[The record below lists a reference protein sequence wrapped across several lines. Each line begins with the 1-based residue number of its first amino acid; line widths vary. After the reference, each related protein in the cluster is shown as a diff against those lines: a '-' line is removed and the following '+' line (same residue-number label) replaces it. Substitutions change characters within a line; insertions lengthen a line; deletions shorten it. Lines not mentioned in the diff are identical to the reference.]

1 VVDIATVAATFGDRL
16 HTAGIP
22 VTPERS
28 GRFAAALGLSAPTTN
43 DELYWAARVTLI
55 SGHDQ
60 IERFDRVFRHIF
72 GAMADPADARSD
84 LGASTA
90 SSKPQ
95 QQSTQSSDER
105 RSAARGGRSGEDR
118 GADGDAAEG
127 KTLAMTAS
135 GDEYLHRADFA
146 ALTPIEMMTL
156 RRLMAQ
162 MRLAPPERKRRR
174 TQRSPIGRQLD
185 MRATLR
191 RSHRTGGDPVERIRR
206 LNTVRPRRL
215 VLLADISGSMEP
227 YARAYLQLL
236 HSAVG
241 GANAE
246 TFVFATRLTRLTRQL
261 RIRNPNVAL
270 QRAAA
275 AAPDWSGGTRL
286 GEALKA
292 FNDGWGRRGLARG
305 AVMLIVSDGWDA
317 GDPALVAEQ
326 MARLARLA
334 HKVVW
339 VNPRKQS
346 ASFQPL
352 AGAMAA
358 ALPHIDDFVSGH
370 SAMAMGDVIA
380 AIGDRRASSTGRL

>member
-1 VVDIATVAATFGDRL
+1 
-16 HTAGIP
+16 
-22 VTPERS
+22 
-28 GRFAAALGLSAPTTN
+28 
-43 DELYWAARVTLI
+43 
-55 SGHDQ
+55 
-60 IERFDRVFRHIF
+60 VFMHIF
-72 GAMADPADARSD
+72 GAMADPADTRND
-84 LGASTA
+84 LGAA
-90 SSKPQ
+90 AASKPQ
-95 QQSTQSSDER
+95 QQSTQSSDDR
-105 RSAARGGRSGEDR
+105 RGAAGEGRSGKDR
-118 GADGDAAEG
+118 GSDGDEG
-127 KTLAMTAS
+127 EGETLAMTAS

-146 ALTPIEMMTL
+146 ALTPIEMMML
-156 RRLMAQ
+156 RRLMAE

-174 TQRSPIGRQLD
+174 TRRSPIGRQLD

-286 GEALKA
+286 GDALKA

-305 AVMLIVSDGWDA
+305 AVLLIVSDGWDA

-326 MARLARLA
+326 MARLSRLA

-346 ASFQPL
+346 TSFQPL

-370 SAMAMGDVIA
+370 SAMAMGEVIA
-380 AIGDRRASSTGRL
+380 AIGRPPKHRRK